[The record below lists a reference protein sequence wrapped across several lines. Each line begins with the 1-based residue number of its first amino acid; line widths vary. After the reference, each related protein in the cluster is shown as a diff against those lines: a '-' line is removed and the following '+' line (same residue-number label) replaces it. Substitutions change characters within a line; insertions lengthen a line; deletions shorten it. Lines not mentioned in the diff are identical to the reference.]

1 MTRVRARI
9 VIDHDSASERTFS
22 CVGQAG
28 NRKTYASTIVYPAG
42 ASDERAVDAPNTKHL
57 GSLKPARILHY
68 YDTVFEV
75 IGSNLILPC
84 RSSGRPKAE
93 VYWMDEESNVIGD
106 QEPRYKTLPTG
117 ELIITSL
124 RWSDMGL
131 YTCVAKNAIAKD
143 TITTF
148 IYPMKAND

>member
-1 MTRVRARI
+1 VRARI
-9 VIDHDSASERTFS
+9 VIDHPIASERTYT

-28 NRKTYASTIVYPAG
+28 NRKAYASTIVYPA
-42 ASDERAVDAPNTKHL
+42 DDDADDPIAELPSTKML
-57 GSLKPARILHY
+57 ANLRPARILHY
-68 YDTVFEV
+68 YDAVFEV

-84 RSSGRPKAE
+84 RSSGRPRSE

-148 IYPMKAND
+148 IYPMKANDP